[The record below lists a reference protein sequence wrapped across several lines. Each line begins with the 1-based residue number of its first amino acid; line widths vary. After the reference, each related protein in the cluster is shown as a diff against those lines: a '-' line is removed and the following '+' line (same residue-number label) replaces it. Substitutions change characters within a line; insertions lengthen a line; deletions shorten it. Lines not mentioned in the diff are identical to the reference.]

1 MSLSVDFVIEIS
13 MYDDLYC
20 GILTI
25 FQVMFYIL
33 QHHRISKRKLQTRK
47 IIFGSYVSQPI
58 TSLSPSNLCGMFL
71 QSKSGG
77 YGGMH
82 TSGYED
88 TLAWSRFVSL
98 MAKFHF
104 GVYSFKITL
113 SHIHM
118 SAITYIMIWILL

>member
-1 MSLSVDFVIEIS
+1 MFHNLSHLYLHQTCVEYSCNPSL
-13 MYDDLYC
+13 
-20 GILTI
+20 
-25 FQVMFYIL
+25 
-33 QHHRISKRKLQTRK
+33 
-47 IIFGSYVSQPI
+47 
-58 TSLSPSNLCGMFL
+58 
-71 QSKSGG
+71 GG

-82 TSGYED
+82 TSGYEN
-88 TLAWSRFVSL
+88 TLAWNRFVRL